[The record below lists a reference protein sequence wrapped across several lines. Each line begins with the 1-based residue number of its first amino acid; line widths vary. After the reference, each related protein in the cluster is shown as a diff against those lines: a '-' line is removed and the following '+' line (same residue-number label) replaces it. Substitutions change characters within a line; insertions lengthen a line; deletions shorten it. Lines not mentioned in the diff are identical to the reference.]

1 VRVDTF
7 TLVVVLR
14 TARDV
19 DDAVVGHLG
28 LWRDD
33 TDPAV
38 WRASTDCTAVA
49 IEEALS
55 LGRDL
60 ADQMASGPLDATVEE
75 VVAMDDARQL
85 VWRANP

>member
-1 VRVDTF
+1 MDTF

-14 TARDV
+14 IAGGV
-19 DDAVVGHLG
+19 DEAAVGDLG

-33 TDPAV
+33 ADPAV
-38 WRASTDCTAVA
+38 WRASTDCTADDLD
-49 IEEALS
+49 EALV

-60 ADQMASGPLDATVEE
+60 ADRIASGPLAATVEE
-75 VVAMDDARQL
+75 VVAMDDERQL

>member
-1 VRVDTF
+1 VDTF

-14 TARDV
+14 TIRDV
-19 DDAVVGHLG
+19 DDIVVGSLG

-33 TDPAV
+33 ADPAL
-38 WRASTDCTAVA
+38 WRASTDCTADDL
-49 IEEALS
+49 EEALS

-75 VVAMDDARQL
+75 VVAMDDERQL

>member
-1 VRVDTF
+1 VDTF

-14 TARDV
+14 TAGEV
-19 DDAVVGHLG
+19 DEAAVGALG

-33 TDPAV
+33 ADPV
-38 WRASTDCTAVA
+38 LWRASTDCMAGDL
-49 IEEALS
+49 EEALA

-60 ADQMASGPLDATVEE
+60 ADRFASGPLDATVEE
-75 VVAMDDARQL
+75 VVAMDDESQL

>member
-1 VRVDTF
+1 VDTF

-19 DDAVVGHLG
+19 DGAAVGDLG

-33 TDPAV
+33 ADPDV
-38 WRASTDCTAVA
+38 WRASTDCTAGDLD
-49 IEEALS
+49 EALA

-60 ADQMASGPLDATVEE
+60 ADRIAAGPLDATVEE
-75 VVAMDDARQL
+75 VVAMDDESRL